1 MSVLDLQGLETV
13 RDSKGGGDK
22 GSKGSK
28 GCNNDHSSFSLL
40 LC

>member
-13 RDSKGGGDK
+13 RDGKSSP
-22 GSKGSK
+22 SKGSK
-28 GCNNDHSSFSLL
+28 GCNTDHSSFSLL

>member
-13 RDSKGGGDK
+13 RDGKKGSP
-22 GSKGSK
+22 SKGSK
-28 GCNNDHSSFSLL
+28 GCNTDHSSFSLL